1 MLKTITSLIL
11 CFTTTLMVAQN
22 QDISDQE
29 LKQFANAFQQVRM
42 INQSSQQKMIK
53 AVQDEDLTV
62 ERFNLINQAEQNPNK
77 EVEATDDEL
86 KKYKTAM
93 QSVEALQAEVQKQLE
108 SKIKESGLTVERF
121 QQISNLVRSDKSL
134 QQRLTAL
141 MQG

>member
-62 ERFNLINQAEQNPNK
+62 ERFNIINQAEQNPNK

-86 KKYKTAM
+86 KKYKTAI
-93 QSVEALQAEVQKQLE
+93 QSVEALQAEVQKQLQ
-108 SKIKESGLTVERF
+108 SKIQEAGLSVQRF
-121 QQISNLVRSDKSL
+121 QQISALLQNNKEL
-134 QQRLTAL
+134 QQRLSTL

>member
-11 CFTTTLMVAQN
+11 CFTTTLVVAQN

-53 AVQDEDLTV
+53 AVQDEELTV
-62 ERFNLINQAEQNPNK
+62 EKFNLINQAEQNPNK
-77 EVEATDDEL
+77 EAEATADEIE
-86 KKYKTAM
+86 KYKSAM
-93 QSVEALQAEVQKQLE
+93 QSVEALQAKVQEQLE

-121 QQISNLVRSDKSL
+121 QQISNLVRSDKTL

>member
-11 CFTTTLMVAQN
+11 CFTTTVFVAQN

-29 LKQFANAFQQVRM
+29 LKQFADAFQQVRM
-42 INQSSQQKMIK
+42 LNQSSQQKMIK

-77 EVEATDDEL
+77 KVEATDDEL
-86 KKYKTAM
+86 KKYKLAM
-93 QSVEALQAEVQKQLE
+93 QSVEAIQTEVQKQLE
-108 SKIKESGLTVERF
+108 TKIQDAGLTLERF
-121 QQISNLVRSDKSL
+121 QKISALLQNNKEL
-134 QQRLTAL
+134 QQRLTSL

>member
-77 EVEATDDEL
+77 EVEATDDEF

-108 SKIKESGLTVERF
+108 SKIKESGLTLERF